1 MPFRSGI
8 RIEAGRQAGSP
19 SAGEFNL
26 EWASDASSGQRDG
39 CDTTSHPHHALAG
52 RTRGRRNLCSRS
64 ACTST
69 MCVCAHECAL
79 KRYSFYNGAALDRQ
93 RERALIPLLMAPLI
107 GRLRWRSRF
116 ISNSESQLC
125 PRIGTRE
132 DAVCTMRRRR
142 SQQERNPGY

>member
-8 RIEAGRQAGSP
+8 RIEAGRQAVRLLESSTWNGRATP
-19 SAGEFNL
+19 AAGNGM
-26 EWASDASSGQRDG
+26 DA
-39 CDTTSHPHHALAG
+39 TPHHILITLWPDGRADGGTYAAG
-52 RTRGRRNLCSRS
+52 RPARRL
-64 ACTST
+64 
-69 MCVCAHECAL
+69 CVCAHECAL
-79 KRYSFYNGAALDRQ
+79 KRYSFYDGAALDRQ

-116 ISNSESQLC
+116 ISNSDSQLC